1 MRTSVAALLTTRH
14 IEYLIVVDPDSLNE
28 PLSGVDARLPRCQAN
43 SSRVREPKPP
53 SAFLLKLD
61 ARNELLEEK
70 ESSKL
75 SMQEFQ
81 AARLYTGPMSMK
93 YNAVLRGLGEDGL
106 PKSEENVQS
115 ENMKRLCGDSRYVS
129 TLHCIN
135 SAIVKLSH
143 LAKPQTVYRGVAG
156 RVLPS
161 EFWLGQ
167 GGVEFAFMSMTADRD
182 VAMRY
187 AKAESKNDAS
197 CVMEVNLGKVDRGA
211 DLSWL
216 SQYPDEKIV
225 VFPPCTLLE
234 VEGGDSKGGVLVVRL
249 NARVKC
255 ANKPTA
261 QTPSDHQCI
270 PGPTLIPGFSACG
283 SLMSPTIEYY
293 LSKMRSSHLQ
303 LLDIIH
309 SNLRAANAP
318 KQLLDSLKG
327 LRGSEQGKEPNYFN
341 RVQNFRDA
349 TEMALDTQHEGF
361 LALHNKQLWEHEYK
375 DTPHA
380 IPEKMRL
387 AAIVCARSGEH
398 EVALSLLQQAWV
410 RTAQLHSVQQAY
422 AQITGGAINSTDYTD
437 FHGHLRRLPSSL
449 KLHNEEGLLEEK
461 MAAHGVKGD
470 EEWKL
475 RLAMHLVQSEIP
487 APWPATL
494 CRLATPTT
502 SDKISLELSGVA
514 LRTNDATCDAVIA
527 VIKAALEHQLA
538 ANNLGKPVGL
548 PGLRKDAHVLV
559 RVGDQWR
566 RAQANEVRPGS
577 LITNEM
583 ATAMFA
589 EPEKLAK
596 ARTLKV
602 SEPRRGQPP
611 TIKLGKE
618 EYQVQWTFGSIQQFQ
633 QGQHNAGKETWP
645 AAGTYVITEVAEGTV
660 QIMHLDDHPFGKTEE
675 GQRLADGTTSQLGGR
690 GARFICPKESF
701 LSVAMREGGGTRE
714 ISAAAIARGELL
726 IMPAPNPTIDS
737 GAGALLRE
745 AAAAGNVKLL
755 EALLD
760 VGVSV
765 WEADDTATTA
775 VHLAAQNGQEETFK
789 LLWSRPN
796 PPKKPLPQAEERAEL
811 VGPTSTFT
819 RFNNDGKRA
828 LDHIFANGH
837 PMLARVTRA
846 AVSDVE
852 MARLENEEPEA
863 IRLRVRPRRSS
874 PPPASAWRA
883 ALPARE

>member
-1 MRTSVAALLTTRH
+1 V
-14 IEYLIVVDPDSLNE
+14 
-28 PLSGVDARLPRCQAN
+28 
-43 SSRVREPKPP
+43 PKPP
-53 SAFLLKLD
+53 SAFSLKLD
-61 ARNELLEEK
+61 ARNEQLEEK
-70 ESSKL
+70 EIGKL

-81 AARLYTGPMSMK
+81 AARLYTGPMYMK
-93 YNAVLRGLGEDGL
+93 YNAVLRGLGEQGL
-106 PKSEENVQS
+106 PKIKKKVLFED
-115 ENMKRLCGDSRYVS
+115 MKRLCGDSRYVT
-129 TLHCIN
+129 TLHCIS
-135 SAIVKLSH
+135 SAIVKLSR
-143 LAKPQTVYRGVAG
+143 LAKPKTVYRGLAG

-167 GGVEFAFMSMTADRD
+167 GHGGVEFAFMSTTADRE
-182 VAMRY
+182 VAMTY
-187 AKAESKNDAS
+187 AKAKEREAAS
-197 CVMEVNLGKVDRGA
+197 CVMEVKMGMIDRGA

-216 SQYPDEKIV
+216 SQYPDEKEIT
-225 VFPPCTLLE
+225 FPPYTGLE
-234 VEGGDSKGGVLVVRL
+234 VLGTRVEVSVLVVELRL
-249 NARVKC
+249 NV
-255 ANKPTA
+255 N
-261 QTPSDHQCI
+261 
-270 PGPTLIPGFSACG
+270 
-283 SLMSPTIEYY
+283 LMSPTIEAAV
-293 LSKMRSSHLQ
+293 SKMRSAHLQ

-410 RTAQLHSVQQAY
+410 RTVQLHSVQQAY
-422 AQITGGAINSTDYTD
+422 AQITGGIINSADYTD

-449 KLHNEEGLLEEK
+449 KLHDEEGLLEEK

-559 RVGDQWR
+559 RVADQWR

-611 TIKLGKE
+611 TIKLGEE
-618 EYQVQWTFGSIQQFQ
+618 EYQVQWTFGSIQQFR
-633 QGQHNAGKETWP
+633 QGQRNAGKETWP

-675 GQRLADGTTSQLGGR
+675 GQKLVDGTTSQLGGR

-863 IRLRVRPRRSS
+863 IKLRVRPRRSS

>member
-1 MRTSVAALLTTRH
+1 M
-14 IEYLIVVDPDSLNE
+14 
-28 PLSGVDARLPRCQAN
+28 
-43 SSRVREPKPP
+43 PKPP
-53 SAFLLKLD
+53 SAFSLKLD
-61 ARNELLEEK
+61 ARNEQLEEK
-70 ESSKL
+70 EIGKL

-81 AARLYTGPMSMK
+81 AARLYTGPMYMK
-93 YNAVLRGLGEDGL
+93 YNAVLRGLGEQGL
-106 PKSEENVQS
+106 PKIKKKVLFED
-115 ENMKRLCGDSRYVS
+115 MKRLCGDSRYVT
-129 TLHCIN
+129 TLHCIS
-135 SAIVKLSH
+135 SAIVKLSR
-143 LAKPQTVYRGVAG
+143 LAKPKTVYRGLAG

-167 GGVEFAFMSMTADRD
+167 GHGGVEFAFMSTTADRE
-182 VAMRY
+182 VAMTY
-187 AKAESKNDAS
+187 AKAKEREAAS
-197 CVMEVNLGKVDRGA
+197 CVMEVKMGMIDRGA

-216 SQYPDEKIV
+216 SQYPDEKEIT
-225 VFPPCTLLE
+225 FPPYTGLE
-234 VEGGDSKGGVLVVRL
+234 VLGTRVEVSVLVVELRL
-249 NARVKC
+249 NV
-255 ANKPTA
+255 N
-261 QTPSDHQCI
+261 
-270 PGPTLIPGFSACG
+270 
-283 SLMSPTIEYY
+283 LMSPTIEAAV
-293 LSKMRSSHLQ
+293 SKMRSAHLQ

-410 RTAQLHSVQQAY
+410 RTVQLHSVQQAY
-422 AQITGGAINSTDYTD
+422 AQITGGIINSADYTD

-449 KLHNEEGLLEEK
+449 KLHDEEGLLEEK

-559 RVGDQWR
+559 RVADQWR

-611 TIKLGKE
+611 TIKLGEE
-618 EYQVQWTFGSIQQFQ
+618 EYQVQWTFGSIQQFR
-633 QGQHNAGKETWP
+633 QGQRNAGKETWP

-675 GQRLADGTTSQLGGR
+675 GQKLVDGTTSQLGGR

-863 IRLRVRPRRSS
+863 IKLRVRPRRSS

>member
-1 MRTSVAALLTTRH
+1 M
-14 IEYLIVVDPDSLNE
+14 
-28 PLSGVDARLPRCQAN
+28 
-43 SSRVREPKPP
+43 PKPP
-53 SAFLLKLD
+53 SAFSLKLD
-61 ARNELLEEK
+61 ARNEQLEEK
-70 ESSKL
+70 EIGKL

-81 AARLYTGPMSMK
+81 AARLYTGPMYMK
-93 YNAVLRGLGEDGL
+93 YNAVLRGLGEQGL
-106 PKSEENVQS
+106 PKIKKKVLFED
-115 ENMKRLCGDSRYVS
+115 MKRLCGDSRYVT
-129 TLHCIN
+129 TLHCIS
-135 SAIVKLSH
+135 SAIVKLSR
-143 LAKPQTVYRGVAG
+143 LAKPKTVYRGLAG

-167 GGVEFAFMSMTADRD
+167 GHGGVEFAFMSTTADRE
-182 VAMRY
+182 VAMTY
-187 AKAESKNDAS
+187 AKAKEREAAS
-197 CVMEVNLGKVDRGA
+197 CVMEVKMGMIDRGA

-216 SQYPDEKIV
+216 SQYPDEKEIT
-225 VFPPCTLLE
+225 FPPYTGLE
-234 VEGGDSKGGVLVVRL
+234 VLGTRVEVSVLVVELRL
-249 NARVKC
+249 NV
-255 ANKPTA
+255 N
-261 QTPSDHQCI
+261 
-270 PGPTLIPGFSACG
+270 
-283 SLMSPTIEYY
+283 LMSPTIEAAV
-293 LSKMRSSHLQ
+293 SKMRSAHLQ

-449 KLHNEEGLLEEK
+449 KLHDEEGLLEEK

-611 TIKLGKE
+611 TIKLGEE
-618 EYQVQWTFGSIQQFQ
+618 EYQVQWTFGSIQQFR
-633 QGQHNAGKETWP
+633 QGQRNAGKETWP

-675 GQRLADGTTSQLGGR
+675 GQKLVDGTTSQLGGR

-863 IRLRVRPRRSS
+863 IKLRVRPRRSS

>member
-1 MRTSVAALLTTRH
+1 M
-14 IEYLIVVDPDSLNE
+14 
-28 PLSGVDARLPRCQAN
+28 
-43 SSRVREPKPP
+43 PKPP
-53 SAFLLKLD
+53 SAFSLKLD
-61 ARNELLEEK
+61 ARNEQLEEK
-70 ESSKL
+70 EIGKL

-81 AARLYTGPMSMK
+81 AARLYTGPMYMK
-93 YNAVLRGLGEDGL
+93 YNAVLRGLGEEGL
-106 PKSEENVQS
+106 PKIKKKVLFED
-115 ENMKRLCGDSRYVS
+115 MMRLCGDSRYVT
-129 TLHCIN
+129 TLHCIS
-135 SAIVKLSH
+135 SAIVKLSR
-143 LAKPQTVYRGVAG
+143 LAKPQTVYRGLAG

-167 GGVEFAFMSMTADRD
+167 GHGGVEFAFMSTTADRE
-182 VAMRY
+182 VAMTY
-187 AKAESKNDAS
+187 AKAEVREAAS
-197 CVMEVNLGKVDRGA
+197 CVMEVKMGMINRGA

-216 SQYPDEKIV
+216 SQYPHEKEIT
-225 VFPPCTLLE
+225 FPPYTGLE
-234 VEGGDSKGGVLVVRL
+234 VLGTRVEKSVLVVELRL
-249 NARVKC
+249 NV
-255 ANKPTA
+255 N
-261 QTPSDHQCI
+261 
-270 PGPTLIPGFSACG
+270 
-283 SLMSPTIEYY
+283 LMSPTIEAAV
-293 LSKMRSSHLQ
+293 SKMRSAHLQ

-410 RTAQLHSVQQAY
+410 RTVQLHSVQQAY
-422 AQITGGAINSTDYTD
+422 AQITGGVINSTDYTD

-449 KLHNEEGLLEEK
+449 KLHDEEGLLEEK

-559 RVGDQWR
+559 RVADQWR
-566 RAQANEVRPGS
+566 RAQANEVRPGR

-602 SEPRRGQPP
+602 SEPLGGQPP

-618 EYQVQWTFGSIQQFQ
+618 EYQVQWTFGSIQEFR
-633 QGQHNAGKETWP
+633 QGQRNAGKETWP

-675 GQRLADGTTSQLGGR
+675 GQKLALADGTTSQLGGR

-811 VGPTSTFT
+811 VGPTMTFL
-819 RFNNDGKRA
+819 RHNNDGKRA

-852 MARLENEEPEA
+852 MARLEKEEPDA
-863 IRLRVRPRRSS
+863 IKLRVRPRRSS

>member
-1 MRTSVAALLTTRH
+1 M
-14 IEYLIVVDPDSLNE
+14 
-28 PLSGVDARLPRCQAN
+28 
-43 SSRVREPKPP
+43 PKPP
-53 SAFLLKLD
+53 SAFSLKLD
-61 ARNELLEEK
+61 ARNEQLEEK
-70 ESSKL
+70 EIGKL

-81 AARLYTGPMSMK
+81 AARLYTGPMYMK
-93 YNAVLRGLGEDGL
+93 YNAVLRGLGEQGL
-106 PKSEENVQS
+106 PKIKKKVLFED
-115 ENMKRLCGDSRYVS
+115 MKRLCGDSRYVT
-129 TLHCIN
+129 TLHCIS
-135 SAIVKLSH
+135 SAIVKLSR
-143 LAKPQTVYRGVAG
+143 LAKPKTVYRGLAG

-167 GGVEFAFMSMTADRD
+167 GHGGVEFAFMSTTADRE
-182 VAMRY
+182 VAMTY
-187 AKAESKNDAS
+187 AKAKEREAAS
-197 CVMEVNLGKVDRGA
+197 CVMEVKMGMIDRGA

-216 SQYPDEKIV
+216 SQYPDEKEIT
-225 VFPPCTLLE
+225 FPPYTGLE
-234 VEGGDSKGGVLVVRL
+234 VLGTRVEVSVLVVELRL
-249 NARVKC
+249 NV
-255 ANKPTA
+255 N
-261 QTPSDHQCI
+261 
-270 PGPTLIPGFSACG
+270 
-283 SLMSPTIEYY
+283 LMSPTIEAAV
-293 LSKMRSSHLQ
+293 SKMRSAHLQ

-410 RTAQLHSVQQAY
+410 RTVQLHSVQQAY
-422 AQITGGAINSTDYTD
+422 AQITGGIINSADYTD

-449 KLHNEEGLLEEK
+449 KLHDEEGLLEEK

-559 RVGDQWR
+559 RVADQWR

-611 TIKLGKE
+611 TIKLGEE
-618 EYQVQWTFGSIQQFQ
+618 EYQVQWTFGSIQQFR

-796 PPKKPLPQAEERAEL
+796 PPKKPLPQAEERAKL
-811 VGPTSTFT
+811 VGPTSTFL
-819 RFNNDGKRA
+819 RHNNDGKRA

-837 PMLARVTRA
+837 PMLARVTRG

-852 MARLENEEPEA
+852 MARLEKEEPEA
-863 IRLRVRPRRSS
+863 IKLTVSVPQIELTLLGGLPSLPIDELSRCISLGRRRPHS
-874 PPPASAWRA
+874 
-883 ALPARE
+883 

>member
-1 MRTSVAALLTTRH
+1 M
-14 IEYLIVVDPDSLNE
+14 
-28 PLSGVDARLPRCQAN
+28 DARLPRYQAN
-43 SSRVREPKPP
+43 SSGVREPKPP
-53 SAFLLKLD
+53 SAFSLKLD
-61 ARNELLEEK
+61 ARNEQLEEK
-70 ESSKL
+70 EIGKL

-81 AARLYTGPMSMK
+81 AARLYTGPMYMK
-93 YNAVLRGLGEDGL
+93 YNAVLRGLGEEGL
-106 PKSEENVQS
+106 PKIKNKVLFEG
-115 ENMKRLCGDSRYVS
+115 MKKLCGDNKYVT
-129 TLHCIN
+129 TLHCIS
-135 SAIVKLSH
+135 SAIVKLSR
-143 LAKPQTVYRGVAG
+143 LAKPQTVYRGLAG

-167 GGVEFAFMSMTADRD
+167 GHGGVEFAFMSTTADRE
-182 VAMRY
+182 VAMEY
-187 AKAESKNDAS
+187 AKAKEKEAAS
-197 CVMEVNLGKVDRGA
+197 CVMEVKMGMIDRGA

-216 SQYPDEKIV
+216 SQYPHEREIT
-225 VFPPCTLLE
+225 FPPYTGLE
-234 VEGGDSKGGVLVVRL
+234 VLGTRVEKSVLVVELRL
-249 NARVKC
+249 NV
-255 ANKPTA
+255 N
-261 QTPSDHQCI
+261 
-270 PGPTLIPGFSACG
+270 
-283 SLMSPTIEYY
+283 LMSPTIEAAV
-293 LSKMRSSHLQ
+293 SKMRSAHLQ

-318 KQLLDSLKG
+318 QQLLDSLKG

-349 TEMALDTQHEGF
+349 TEMALDMQHEGF
-361 LALHNKQLWEHEYK
+361 LALHNRQLWEHEYK
-375 DTPHA
+375 TKPNA

-410 RTAQLHSVQQAY
+410 RTEKLHGVQQAY
-422 AQITGGAINSTDYTD
+422 AQITGGVINSTDYTD

-449 KLHNEEGLLEEK
+449 KLPNEEVVVAEK
-461 MAAHGVKGD
+461 MAAYGVKED

-502 SDKISLELSGVA
+502 SDKITLELSGVA
-514 LRTNDATCDAVIA
+514 LRTNDATCDAIIA

-559 RVGDQWR
+559 RVADQWR
-566 RAQANEVRPGS
+566 RAQADEVRPGS

-602 SEPRRGQPP
+602 SEPRGDQPP

-618 EYQVQWTFGSIQQFQ
+618 EYQVQWTFGSIQEFRR
-633 QGQHNAGKETWP
+633 GHRNAGRGTWP

-660 QIMHLDDHPFGKTEE
+660 MIMHLDDHPFGKTEE
-675 GQRLADGTTSQLGGR
+675 GQKLADGTTSQLGGL

-701 LSVAMREGGGTRE
+701 LSVAMREGGGKRE
-714 ISAAAIARGELL
+714 YSATAIARGELL
-726 IMPAPNPTIDS
+726 IMPSPNPTIPS

-765 WEADDTATTA
+765 WEADETATTA

-811 VGPTSTFT
+811 VGPTSTFL
-819 RFNNDGKRA
+819 RHNNDGKRA
-828 LDHIFANGH
+828 LDHIFENGH
-837 PMLARVTRA
+837 PMLARMTRPG
-846 AVSDVE
+846 VSDVE
-852 MARLENEEPEA
+852 IKRLKEEEPEA
-863 IRLRVRPRRSS
+863 LNWTVRSRRSNQ
-874 PPPASAWRA
+874 PPASAWWTA
-883 ALPARE
+883 VPARR

>member
-1 MRTSVAALLTTRH
+1 M
-14 IEYLIVVDPDSLNE
+14 
-28 PLSGVDARLPRCQAN
+28 
-43 SSRVREPKPP
+43 PKPP
-53 SAFLLKLD
+53 SAFSLKLD
-61 ARNELLEEK
+61 ARNEQLEEK
-70 ESSKL
+70 EIGKL

-81 AARLYTGPMSMK
+81 AARLYTGPMYMK
-93 YNAVLRGLGEDGL
+93 YNAVLRGLGEQGL
-106 PKSEENVQS
+106 PKIKKKVLFED
-115 ENMKRLCGDSRYVS
+115 MKRLCGDSRYVT
-129 TLHCIN
+129 TLHCIS
-135 SAIVKLSH
+135 SAIVKLSR
-143 LAKPQTVYRGVAG
+143 LAKPKTVYRGLAG

-167 GGVEFAFMSMTADRD
+167 GHGGVEFAFMSTTADRE
-182 VAMRY
+182 VAMTY
-187 AKAESKNDAS
+187 AKAKEREAAS
-197 CVMEVNLGKVDRGA
+197 CVMEVKMGMIDRGA

-216 SQYPDEKIV
+216 SQYPDEKEIT
-225 VFPPCTLLE
+225 FPPYTGLE
-234 VEGGDSKGGVLVVRL
+234 VLGTRVEVSVLVVELRL
-249 NARVKC
+249 NV
-255 ANKPTA
+255 N
-261 QTPSDHQCI
+261 
-270 PGPTLIPGFSACG
+270 
-283 SLMSPTIEYY
+283 LMSPTIEAAV
-293 LSKMRSSHLQ
+293 SKMRSAHLQ

-318 KQLLDSLKG
+318 KQLLDSLRG
-327 LRGSEQGKEPNYFN
+327 LRGSEQGKEPDYFN

-349 TEMALDTQHEGF
+349 TEMALDAQHEGF

-449 KLHNEEGLLEEK
+449 KLHDEEGLLEEK

-611 TIKLGKE
+611 TIKLGEE
-618 EYQVQWTFGSIQQFQ
+618 EYQVQWTFGSIQQFR
-633 QGQHNAGKETWP
+633 QGQRNAGKETWP

-863 IRLRVRPRRSS
+863 IKLRVRPRRSS